1 MVKILKTYQITAII
15 EAVIGVDIKAED
27 FEDAIEKSK
36 SLKVTDFVKPL
47 GDYLDS
53 NMKIQ
58 GVYDNQIGMKTDR

>member
-36 SLKVTDFVKPL
+36 SLKVTDFVKTL